1 MKLLKTQRIFH
12 KNFEYL
18 LAQQQEAMLKQQ
30 QTFLTNLQSILISSR
45 QTHSMGSSGP
55 SRQGTNDMSA
65 RSSGSSRQ
73 GTNSMSLNINQ
84 DKSHHHQAG
93 DKRKHPSDDESYDD
107 DDDDDDDD
115 RLLVTGGHDF
125 DVTVDGQD
133 ELSLYFKEVEKGEG
147 DVSEEGQL
155 YKSRYHDLMSVA
167 EDDLGSPI
175 EQQFDEVLSQN
186 LG

>member
-1 MKLLKTQRIFH
+1 
-12 KNFEYL
+12 
-18 LAQQQEAMLKQQ
+18 MLKQQ

-55 SRQGTNDMSA
+55 SRLGTNDMFA

-107 DDDDDDDD
+107 DD
-115 RLLVTGGHDF
+115 RLSATAGHDF
-125 DVTVDGQD
+125 DVTVDGED
-133 ELSLYFKEVEKGEG
+133 ELSLY
-147 DVSEEGQL
+147 SEE
-155 YKSRYHDLMSVA
+155 A
-167 EDDLGSPI
+167 ENEDGDAS
-175 EQQFDEVLSQN
+175 EE
-186 LG
+186 